1 MRLSCIPCLP
11 FFLCA
16 EVLPELDS
24 SVMLS
29 AASVDSW
36 LDSLAALELSS
47 AFEDSS
53 AALELS
59 SGLDDSS
66 SLELSS
72 LASALGN
79 ADSITSLISAGVYP
93 ACQREV
99 LSSISEI
106 LGLEKRISEAA
117 LATDIGLEEKS
128 SGAAGINV
136 FCVESS
142 MDMIDCRGYLLISG
156 NLLDGICS

>member
-1 MRLSCIPCLP
+1 MRLRCIPCLP

-72 LASALGN
+72 LASAFGN
-79 ADSITSLISAGVYP
+79 ADSIAPLISAGVYP

-106 LGLEKRISEAA
+106 LGLHRFFNNESRLCIASLSK
-117 LATDIGLEEKS
+117 TDIF
-128 SGAAGINV
+128 AP
-136 FCVESS
+136 
-142 MDMIDCRGYLLISG
+142 LLYNDS
-156 NLLDGICS
+156 LLGS